1 MNPKSIL
8 DILDKPGIDAL
19 HLKAGVSPIVSKDGR
34 LGLMA
39 GVRPLSAAGV
49 VTLAQGIMDEEQ
61 RRAFA
66 GLPDVDFTIAR
77 GDSPRL
83 NARLFSQG
91 GVPALTIKSLIV
103 APKHPFSQEAPQK
116 RHWVRLT
123 RVCNDHCSFCLDSP
137 AQNGTVLPKA
147 AIWADFEK
155 GRHAGLTRVVLS
167 GGEPTIHPDFIEIV
181 AKAKAMGYTHIQTVT
196 NGRRMCYPDFL
207 KGVVDAGLAEVTFSL
222 HGHTPEIHDPLT
234 GSPGSFLQGL
244 VALRHALK
252 IPGLIVSV
260 DIVINKQNVRHLRD
274 TMDFFIREG
283 VREFDLLQVIPFGD
297 AWNHQDELFYD
308 VEKELPHLHRAL
320 DLSKRGDVVIWTNRL
335 PTQYLEGYEDLI
347 QPPSKLNDEAAG
359 RGLVFENF
367 LQYGIKPSCWGR
379 CPHCFLKDMCAN
391 IEDFHKNRK
400 AAAHPLPECLKDDAE
415 ALVAY
420 EENGSVEIA
429 HGADVHVKDFVDF
442 YIRRRYFV
450 KGRACR
456 TCRFD
461 SSCAGAP
468 IGHVR
473 RRGFPRPK
481 PGMLAGGGAAPGRNG
496 RKIRAGGGR

>member
-1 MNPKSIL
+1 VNPKAL
-8 DILDKPGIDAL
+8 LGLLDKPGIDAL

-39 GVRPLSAAGV
+39 GVRPLSASGV
-49 VTLAQGIMDEEQ
+49 AQLASEIMDEDQ

-66 GLPDVDFTIAR
+66 GLRDVDFMISR
-77 GDSPRL
+77 GDAPKL
-83 NARLFSQG
+83 KARLFSQG
-91 GVPALTIKSLIV
+91 GVPALTIKNLRDLPRHPSLD
-103 APKHPFSQEAPQK
+103 KTPQK

-123 RVCNDHCSFCLDSP
+123 RVCNDHCSFCLDAP

-155 GRHAGLTRVVLS
+155 GRKMGLTRIVLS
-167 GGEPTIHPDFIEIV
+167 GGEPTVHPDFIEIV
-181 AKAKAMGYTHIQTVT
+181 AKAREMGYSHIQTVT
-196 NGRRMCYPDFL
+196 NGRRMCYADFL
-207 KGVVDAGLAEVTFSL
+207 KGAVDAGLSEVTFSL
-222 HGHTPEIHDPLT
+222 HGHTPEVHDRLT

-252 IPGLIVSV
+252 IPGLIVSHDV
-260 DIVINKQNVRHLRD
+260 VINRQNVRHLRD
-274 TMDFFIREG
+274 ILDFFIREG

-297 AWNHQDELFYD
+297 AWEHQEELFYD
-308 VEKELPHLHRAL
+308 VEKELPHLQRAL
-320 DLSKRGDVVIWTNRL
+320 DLSKRGDVVLWTNRL

-347 QPPSKLNDEAAG
+347 QPPTKLLDEAAG
-359 RGLVFENF
+359 RGLMFENF
-367 LQYGIKPSCWGR
+367 VQYGIKPNCWGR
-379 CPHCFLKDMCAN
+379 CEHCFLKPMCAD
-391 IEDFHKNRK
+391 IADFHKNK
-400 AAAHPLPECLKDDAE
+400 ASPAHPVPECLKDDPE

-420 EENGSVEIA
+420 EENGSVRIE
-429 HGADVHVKDFVDF
+429 HGAEVRAKDFVDF

-450 KGRACR
+450 KGRACK

-468 IGHVR
+468 IDHVR

-481 PGMLAGGGAAPGRNG
+481 PGMLAGKPAS
-496 RKIRAGGGR
+496 